1 MTTEIP
7 PKLSGPAL
15 EAYRLVASMQEALLA
30 DANEADQGSWI
41 GEDAST
47 RLNDGGIYRMLA
59 PKRYGGGEFT
69 VRETL
74 AVLTKL
80 AEGSPS
86 AAWAA
91 GIHNAAIW
99 LASLYP
105 VAAQDELFKGPEPT
119 VVSGTLAPLGT
130 LEKAPGG
137 YRITGKWGFASGV
150 LDATWILLGAPRIDG
165 QPGDIFAL
173 VPMTEIQIHQ
183 DWDVMGLAATGSHS
197 VSVDDVFVP
206 EYRFIDPVAACGGG
220 YPSEYA
226 KEVPLFRSAFLPVLS
241 AVLVSPAL
249 GGAKTML
256 RIFLQ
261 QVQKRRI
268 AYTTYDKQAESVVT
282 QTRLAEAAM
291 LIDEAQFHQDRLA
304 DDIDHWAA
312 GDTYM
317 PYELRVRNR
326 MDIGRALDQCRSA
339 ANLIFSLGGG
349 SGLALSNPVQRLFR
363 DIHACNSHPLQMATV
378 QYEIY
383 GRQLLGQP
391 QITPLI

>member
-1 MTTEIP
+1 GAPFRRPQGEPLAERGEQELTSLRHPDVALRLHQRRIPPARRGQGGARAVHGARPHPADHLHRLREEDRRLDHPSAGGRSLPEDRRCRPPHAGGVGRLGRPRRHGCAVGAGRAAADLGNRQLHLPAVRRGCRNDPAGGRCDIHQRTRPHRADRPRRQRPQHPCGDDANHRTRALLPLPVRPAADDTAAVKCNPHHPIDGGNMTTEIP

-15 EAYRLVASMQEALLA
+15 EAYRLVASMQDALLA
-30 DANEADQGSWI
+30 GANEADQGSWI

-150 LDATWILLGAPRIDG
+150 LDATWILLGAPR
-165 QPGDIFAL
+165 
-173 VPMTEIQIHQ
+173 
-183 DWDVMGLAATGSHS
+183 
-197 VSVDDVFVP
+197 
-206 EYRFIDPVAACGGG
+206 
-220 YPSEYA
+220 
-226 KEVPLFRSAFLPVLS
+226 
-241 AVLVSPAL
+241 
-249 GGAKTML
+249 
-256 RIFLQ
+256 
-261 QVQKRRI
+261 
-268 AYTTYDKQAESVVT
+268 
-282 QTRLAEAAM
+282 
-291 LIDEAQFHQDRLA
+291 
-304 DDIDHWAA
+304 
-312 GDTYM
+312 
-317 PYELRVRNR
+317 
-326 MDIGRALDQCRSA
+326 
-339 ANLIFSLGGG
+339 
-349 SGLALSNPVQRLFR
+349 
-363 DIHACNSHPLQMATV
+363 
-378 QYEIY
+378 
-383 GRQLLGQP
+383 
-391 QITPLI
+391 